1 MGNVLAASSGI
12 ESTAARSNSVAASL
26 GLPEPAQLS
35 GNSSTDGAAAT
46 LIAADLGDA
55 SKDHTLENPG
65 TVEELHKKCKDVQ
78 AITFEGAKI
87 MLNKGLSNHF
97 QVSHTINMSTTVP
110 SGYRFGATYVGTKQ
124 YSPTE
129 AFPVLLGDIDPS
141 GNLNANVIHQFSSR
155 LRCKFAS
162 QVSGM
167 CVLLCSNEYLTPRP
181 CLQIQESKVMATQL
195 STDYRGNDFTAS
207 VTLGNPSIFTNS
219 GVIVGQYLQSVTQ
232 RMALGAEVA
241 YQYGPNVPGRQIAI
255 VSALGR
261 YSNGDS
267 IWSGTLGP
275 SGMHLCYYQKAS
287 EQLQIGVEVETSLR
301 MQESVATIA
310 YQIDLPKADLV
321 FRGSIDSNWHISG
334 VLEKRLQP
342 LPFSFTLS
350 GRMNHV
356 KNNFK
361 LGCGLMIG

>member
-1 MGNVLAASSGI
+1 MGNVLAASSGLDT
-12 ESTAARSNSVAASL
+12 TAARSNSVAASL
-26 GLPEPAQLS
+26 GLPEPAAIPTEPTPS
-35 GNSSTDGAAAT
+35 AA
-46 LIAADLGDA
+46 IAADA
-55 SKDHTLENPG
+55 SVAAKDHQLENPG

-162 QVSGM
+162 Q
-167 CVLLCSNEYLTPRP
+167 
-181 CLQIQESKVMATQL
+181 IQESKMMATQL

-207 VTLGNPSIFTNS
+207 ITLGNPSIFTNS
-219 GVIVGQYLQSVTQ
+219 GVVVGQYLQSVTQ

-275 SGMHLCYYQKAS
+275 SGLHLCYYQKAS

-342 LPFSFTLS
+342 LPFSFALS

>member
-1 MGNVLAASSGI
+1 MGNVLAASSGV
-12 ESTAARSNSVAASL
+12 EPTSARSNSVAASL
-26 GLPEPAQLS
+26 GLPEPATIPTEVSQS
-35 GNSSTDGAAAT
+35 
-46 LIAADLGDA
+46 IAAEASDA
-55 SKDHTLENPG
+55 AKDNTLENPG

-97 QVSHTINMSTTVP
+97 QVSHSINMSTTVP

-141 GNLNANVIHQFSSR
+141 GNLNANVIHQFSPR

-162 QVSGM
+162 Q
-167 CVLLCSNEYLTPRP
+167 
-181 CLQIQESKVMATQL
+181 IQDSKVTATQL
-195 STDYRGNDFTAS
+195 STDYRGNDYTAS
-207 VTLGNPSIFTNS
+207 ITLGNPSIFTNS

-255 VSALGR
+255 VSAVGR
-261 YSNGDS
+261 YSTGDS

-275 SGMHLCYYQKAS
+275 SGLHLCYYQKAS

-301 MQESVATIA
+301 MQESVATIG

-342 LPFSFTLS
+342 LPFSFSLS

-356 KNNFK
+356 KNQFK

>member
-1 MGNVLAASSGI
+1 MGNVLAASSGVDAA
-12 ESTAARSNSVAASL
+12 TARSNSVAASL
-26 GLPEPAQLS
+26 GLPEPAAI
-35 GNSSTDGAAAT
+35 SSTEQSAPSVASEVS
-46 LIAADLGDA
+46 DA
-55 SKDHTLENPG
+55 KDNQLENPG

-162 QVSGM
+162 Q
-167 CVLLCSNEYLTPRP
+167 
-181 CLQIQESKVMATQL
+181 IQDSKMMATQL

-207 VTLGNPSIFTNS
+207 ITLGNPSIFTNS
-219 GVIVGQYLQSVTQ
+219 GVVVGQYLQSVTQ

-261 YSNGDS
+261 YTSGDS

-275 SGMHLCYYQKAS
+275 SGIHLCYYQKAS

-321 FRGSIDSNWHISG
+321 FRGSFDSNWHISG

-342 LPFSFTLS
+342 LPFSFALS

>member
-1 MGNVLAASSGI
+1 MHLKQLFAV
-12 ESTAARSNSVAASL
+12 T
-26 GLPEPAQLS
+26 LPFPPC
-35 GNSSTDGAAAT
+35 
-46 LIAADLGDA
+46 IA
-55 SKDHTLENPG
+55 
-65 TVEELHKKCKDVQ
+65 DVQ

-162 QVSGM
+162 QVSEM
-167 CVLLCSNEYLTPRP
+167 SQTYQFHVSDIF
-181 CLQIQESKVMATQL
+181 CLQIQESKMMATQL

-207 VTLGNPSIFTNS
+207 ITLGNPSIFTNS
-219 GVIVGQYLQSVTQ
+219 GVVVGQYLQSVTQ

-275 SGMHLCYYQKAS
+275 SGLHLCYYQKAS

-321 FRGSIDSNWHISG
+321 FRGLTNCLTIDDHT
-334 VLEKRLQP
+334 V
-342 LPFSFTLS
+342 
-350 GRMNHV
+350 
-356 KNNFK
+356 
-361 LGCGLMIG
+361 

>member
-1 MGNVLAASSGI
+1 MGNVVAASSGI
-12 ESTAARSNSVAASL
+12 EPTAARSNSVAASL

-35 GNSSTDGAAAT
+35 SRSGTDGAAAT
-46 LIAADLGDA
+46 LIAADVGDA
-55 SKDHTLENPG
+55 SKEHTLENPG

-97 QVSHTINMSTTVP
+97 QVSHTINLSTTVP

-162 QVSGM
+162 Q
-167 CVLLCSNEYLTPRP
+167 
-181 CLQIQESKVMATQL
+181 IQESKVMATQL

-207 VTLGNPSIFTNS
+207 ITLGNPSIFTNS

-232 RMALGAEVA
+232 RTALGAEVA

-261 YSNGDS
+261 YTNGDS

-275 SGMHLCYYQKAS
+275 SGLHLCYYQKAS

-321 FRGSIDSNWHISG
+321 FKGSIDSNWHISG